1 MRILLIVLLLC
12 QVSFSAESSKPA
24 KVNYQ
29 YKKYEHFDLGDL
41 EVQGNLI
48 APGDLSVSV
57 KDQGAHRMDRNVW
70 IRTDFD
76 NEMRRDVLD
85 LR

>member
-1 MRILLIVLLLC
+1 MRTLLAILLLC
-12 QVSFSAESSKPA
+12 QISFAAETSKPA

-48 APGDLSVSV
+48 APGDLSV
-57 KDQGAHRMDRNVW
+57 KDQGAHLMDRNLY
-70 IRTDFD
+70 IRNNFD
-76 NEMRRDVLD
+76 KEMRTDVLD